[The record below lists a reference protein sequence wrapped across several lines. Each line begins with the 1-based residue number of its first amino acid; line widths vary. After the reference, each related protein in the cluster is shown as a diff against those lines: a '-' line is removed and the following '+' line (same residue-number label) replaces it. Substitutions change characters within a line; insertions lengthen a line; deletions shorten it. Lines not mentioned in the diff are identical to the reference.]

1 MQFRTVGTKTKI
13 CKLTLRWPCPMT
25 FAAKGRR
32 KVEAENKA
40 AALACQ
46 KLKVS
51 LSHSGNGARQE
62 HKMPPDF
69 YCCVS
74 IAEGHYCFPS
84 PISARLSG
92 GWEQPATPLC

>member
-1 MQFRTVGTKTKI
+1 MLVCLSLPQEYMQFRTVGTKTKI

-46 KLKVS
+46 KLKVRNMD
-51 LSHSGNGARQE
+51 LVPTTLLFLPVH
-62 HKMPPDF
+62 
-69 YCCVS
+69 
-74 IAEGHYCFPS
+74 HYPVVCQQSYYRDLPT
-84 PISARLSG
+84 RG
-92 GWEQPATPLC
+92 

>member
-51 LSHSGNGARQE
+51 APGSCTQGMCLWIRLLLPPSLGLSLME
-62 HKMPPDF
+62 CWKLPDF
-69 YCCVS
+69 
-74 IAEGHYCFPS
+74 
-84 PISARLSG
+84 
-92 GWEQPATPLC
+92 

>member
-51 LSHSGNGARQE
+51 GEKGAAAR
-62 HKMPPDF
+62 
-69 YCCVS
+69 
-74 IAEGHYCFPS
+74 GRR
-84 PISARLSG
+84 SAGPCG
-92 GWEQPATPLC
+92 GWFYLACDGGNVAIF

>member
-46 KLKVS
+46 KLKVR
-51 LSHSGNGARQE
+51 LGAPLI
-62 HKMPPDF
+62 PPLF
-69 YCCVS
+69 YLH
-74 IAEGHYCFPS
+74 AALTQKE
-84 PISARLSG
+84 
-92 GWEQPATPLC
+92 PAQSD

>member
-1 MQFRTVGTKTKI
+1 MLGCHLKSACVRLSPLSPTLQEYMQFRTVGTKTKI

-51 LSHSGNGARQE
+51 THGSLLSHRDA
-62 HKMPPDF
+62 P
-69 YCCVS
+69 C
-74 IAEGHYCFPS
+74 
-84 PISARLSG
+84 
-92 GWEQPATPLC
+92 T

>member
-51 LSHSGNGARQE
+51 GIPGSCTWFWPEQMLLIPHS
-62 HKMPPDF
+62 
-69 YCCVS
+69 Y
-74 IAEGHYCFPS
+74 S
-84 PISARLSG
+84 PKR
-92 GWEQPATPLC
+92 

>member
-51 LSHSGNGARQE
+51 APGSCIPWGCACGYSSSHLIRW
-62 HKMPPDF
+62 
-69 YCCVS
+69 V
-74 IAEGHYCFPS
+74 
-84 PISARLSG
+84 
-92 GWEQPATPLC
+92 